1 MRWKW
6 SMKRSWWNSSVKPFA
21 TRICTYWRVR
31 QEMRMKTFITVQLNY
46 SFSTKDVP
54 SVGKQT
60 ATSSTMGFPLRHLV
74 GKAQAT
80 FLWQRFLRT
89 RWEGL
94 CLGLPY
100 QDVPKSVAN
109 SDVQNGYSTSQLA
122 RPMCKGCLNLP
133 MTHDPAK
140 HKQIRLTLT
149 TDLKQD
155 VL

>member
-1 MRWKW
+1 M
-6 SMKRSWWNSSVKPFA
+6 KPFA